1 MHQGT
6 QRRNQEGFSILELTV
21 AMGLMLVVIGAVF
34 SLVRDSMKIATTTYE
49 LTDAQENL
57 RTAQEIINR
66 DLMYA
71 GDGLKSISTI
81 RAPQAFATSY
91 ITLNPVVTAPGIVNL
106 GILTS
111 DNNVPAGTAVPLAS
125 PAATVRANT
134 DRQTIMEIDPSFT
147 AVSPAAIDGVGGIIT
162 LPVGY
167 AMGNFAQGEIYFLTS
182 TVGGTFCTITNVN
195 AATRQLSFANGD
207 PLGLNLTGAAGT
219 GHISTISNGG
229 LLATSLQRMRMIHYY
244 VTSSGLLMRRV
255 FGVPGRGFRESI
267 IAEHVVNVQF
277 NYSLVTVDASGNVT
291 PSSTATLT
299 TSQQQLAVRHVEV
312 KVTVETPHA
321 LQDGLKSQLS
331 TTTSTSVRNMQFRQ
345 AL

>member
-1 MHQGT
+1 MHQSI
-6 QRRNQEGFSILELTV
+6 QRRNQEGFSMLELTV
-21 AMGLMLVVIGAVF
+21 AMGLMLVVLGAVF

-111 DNNVPAGTAVPLAS
+111 DNNVPAGTAVPLAN
-125 PAATVRANT
+125 PAATVRTST

-147 AVSPAAIDGVGGIIT
+147 AVSPAAIDGIGSIIT

-167 AMGNFAQGEIYFLTS
+167 PMGNFTQGEIYFLTS
-182 TVGGTFCTITNVN
+182 TVGGTFGAITNVN

-207 PLGLNLTGAAGT
+207 ACGLNLTGAAGT
-219 GHISTISNGG
+219 GHISTISTAGT
-229 LLATSLQRMRMIHYY
+229 LATSLQRMRMIHYY
-244 VTSSGLLMRRV
+244 VTTSGLLMRRV

-277 NYSLVTVDASGNVT
+277 NYSLVTVDASGNVI
-291 PSSTATLT
+291 PSTAATLT
-299 TSQQQLAVRHVEV
+299 TSADQLAVRHVEV
-312 KVTVETPHA
+312 KVTVETPHV
-321 LQDGLKSQLS
+321 LQDGLKSQIS

-345 AL
+345 AQ